1 MLFEIKKTEA
11 IDDAFL
17 IQTTFLHLG
26 GYSAKY
32 FISILTRKEIE
43 LIVFLEVH
51 VGQSVTPF
59 SNKLCPLCTL
69 VILGMQTTVFLF
81 EKE

>member
-43 LIVFLEVH
+43 LIVF
-51 VGQSVTPF
+51 S
-59 SNKLCPLCTL
+59 SKN
-69 VILGMQTTVFLF
+69 M
-81 EKE
+81 